1 MDDDTKAGR
10 GEPRWS
16 RTDTAVTTLTVVLL
30 LLFTFPLFGIANSA
44 EPILL
49 GMPFS
54 MFWIVFW
61 IAVEFV
67 ILLALYFAEFGRGG
81 R

>member
-1 MDDDTKAGR
+1 MDDTKPPG

-54 MFWIVFW
+54 MLWIVFW

-67 ILLALYFAEFGRGG
+67 ILLGLYWGEFGRRG